1 MRFRKGNKVEV
12 LSKKEVPSGS
22 WRSAEIMSGSGHYY
36 TVRYDKFEGGSNQT
50 VVERVSRK
58 AIRPCPPSQE
68 VLENW
73 IPGDVVEVFNDR
85 SWKIATV
92 SEVLGKNNYVVR
104 LLGSS
109 CEFKVSKFDIR
120 ARRSWQDDKWVLMHK
135 RSGNHSDDSKEDEK
149 ASTRFYGLSSQVQK
163 CQNVPNLVTWKRG
176 LNYEYSQAET
186 MGRAGLKCRMLK
198 KKRRYHRVVAGN
210 PSTLNEHVKSLVIQ
224 KGMLGGTSGGA
235 FLDRTKI
242 CEMNGDRKKQMGVA
256 YHSFEENFELNDPD
270 RATCSVGSCSMS
282 NSDDHGL
289 PCHVTIGRNED
300 TDGSTSDA
308 ESFCHLGYGTGNFLL
323 SRDQPLEA
331 EVHRLELHAY
341 RCTMEALYAS
351 GPLSWEKELLLTD
364 LRLSLHISNDE
375 HLMEIKNLVST
386 SISSR

>member
-1 MRFRKGNKVEV
+1 MSHCV
-12 LSKKEVPSGS
+12 L
-22 WRSAEIMSGSGHYY
+22 RI
-36 TVRYDKFEGGSNQT
+36 Q
-50 VVERVSRK
+50 
-58 AIRPCPPSQE
+58 
-68 VLENW
+68 
-73 IPGDVVEVFNDR
+73 
-85 SWKIATV
+85 
-92 SEVLGKNNYVVR
+92 
-104 LLGSS
+104 
-109 CEFKVSKFDIR
+109 
-120 ARRSWQDDKWVLMHK
+120 

-176 LNYEYSQAET
+176 PNYEYSQAET